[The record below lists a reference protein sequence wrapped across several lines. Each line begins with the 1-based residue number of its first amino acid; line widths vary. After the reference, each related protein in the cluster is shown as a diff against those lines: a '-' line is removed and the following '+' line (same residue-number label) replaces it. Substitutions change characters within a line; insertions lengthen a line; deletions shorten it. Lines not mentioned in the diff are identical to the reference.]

1 MHTTLFAG
9 DSFMPPD
16 TASASISQ
24 KPTVQPQVAQFLT
37 PNFYQ
42 LAGDGIHFSLR
53 TEGFRAPFVN
63 YQDATRTLTFSGDQ
77 VRLVDVPDLGT
88 VVSVTLLLTPDAG
101 STTFSVLLPQV
112 NLPDQLGASERV
124 RTQAITTVH
133 KFSIAPQFDI
143 GQREFYTSVRLKGTA
158 SRTIVPL

>member
-1 MHTTLFAG
+1 
-9 DSFMPPD
+9 MPPD
-16 TASASISQ
+16 TAFASISQ
-24 KPTVQPQVAQFLT
+24 EPQVLPQAAQFVT
-37 PNFYQ
+37 PNLYQ

-63 YQDATRTLTFSGDQ
+63 YQDAHRTLTFSADQ

-88 VVSVTLLLTPDAG
+88 IVSVTLLLTPDAG

-112 NLPDQLGASERV
+112 NLPNHLGASERV
-124 RTQAITTVH
+124 RTRGITTVH

-143 GQREFYTSVRLKGTA
+143 EQREFYTPVRLKGSA

>member
-1 MHTTLFAG
+1 
-9 DSFMPPD
+9 MPPD
-16 TASASISQ
+16 TASASMSQ
-24 KPTVQPQVAQFLT
+24 EQAAQSQAAAFVT
-37 PNFYQ
+37 PNLYQ
-42 LAGDGIHFSLR
+42 LAGDGIHFSYR

-63 YQDATRTLTFSGDQ
+63 YQDAHRTLTFTGDQ

-88 VVSVTLLLTPDAG
+88 VVSVTLLLTPDSG

-112 NLPDQLGASERV
+112 NLPNHVGTSDRV
-124 RTQAITTVH
+124 RTKGITTVH

-158 SRTIVPL
+158 SRAIVPL

>member
-1 MHTTLFAG
+1 
-9 DSFMPPD
+9 MPPD

-112 NLPDQLGASERV
+112 NLPISWEPRSVCVLRPSRRFTSSRSHHNSTSDNGS
-124 RTQAITTVH
+124 
-133 KFSIAPQFDI
+133 SIPWSA
-143 GQREFYTSVRLKGTA
+143 
-158 SRTIVPL
+158 